1 MDVLAAGA
9 EAGGAPVFMLELVV
23 LLAAAAV
30 IAYLCQ
36 RIGLVA
42 IVGFLLAGVLVGPN
56 ALGLIRSVDTV
67 EQVAEIG
74 VILLLFSIG
83 MELSIER
90 LVQLR
95 RLVLAGGALQ
105 VGLTTALVTGI
116 LALAGVDLRTGIYS
130 GFLVALS
137 STAIVL
143 TVLGTRGE
151 RSAEHGR
158 IGLSLLVFQDL
169 AIVAMVL
176 VVPMLSGHGGDA
188 LDLLW
193 AVAKA
198 GLIILVV
205 MVGARRVMPRVL
217 ESVARTCSP
226 EVFLLTTV
234 AICFGTA
241 WLTSL
246 AGVSVSLGAFLA
258 GLIVSESHFEHQ
270 ALGEILPLQTLF
282 SAAFFVSV
290 GMLLDVGFVVTH
302 LPIVALVVLAVL
314 AVKTLATT
322 VGLLVLRLPLG
333 LALAVGL
340 MLAQVGEFSFV
351 LEGIGR
357 EGGLSPFGLGEDGD
371 QAFIAATV
379 LLMIATPFLTRAGLA
394 LGGRVPAIRPGTSPP
409 PVPSAQANG
418 DRRDHVVVAGYGN
431 AARTLAGVLQRTG
444 TGYLITTL
452 NPDGA
457 NEAEERGHPV
467 VRGDASRRVTLE
479 AAGVAGARVL
489 VVPDDEPEMAGRV
502 AATARTLNPALQ
514 IVVRAGSDAD
524 VDRLRT
530 AGADDIVTAEGSSA
544 IALLVRVLQGYDVD
558 HEDIWAEV
566 RRATQTAD
574 VFGAKLGMS
583 RRIELHPS
591 DGAACGHLDTIQPVR
606 PSAPGCEE
614 CLRLGHRWVHL
625 RVCMRC
631 GHVGCCDSSPGRHA
645 TAHWHE
651 TEHPIVKSGEP
662 GEEWGWCYPDK
673 LRV

>member
-1 MDVLAAGA
+1 MELLAAGA

-23 LLAAAAV
+23 LVAAAAL

-36 RIGLVA
+36 RLGLVS

-74 VILLLFSIG
+74 VILLLFTIG
-83 MELSIER
+83 MELSLER
-90 LVQLR
+90 LRQIR

-105 VGLTTALVTGI
+105 VGLTTGLVTGI
-116 LALAGVDLRTGIYS
+116 LVTAGVDVRTGVYS

-143 TVLGTRGE
+143 TVLGDRGE
-151 RSAEHGR
+151 RGAEHGR
-158 IGLSLLVFQDL
+158 IGLGLLIFQDL
-169 AIVAMVL
+169 AIVAMVML
-176 VVPMLSGHGGDA
+176 VPMLSGNGESPV
-188 LDLLW
+188 DLLW
-193 AVAKA
+193 AVARA
-198 GLIILVV
+198 GLIIVVV
-205 MVGARRVMPRVL
+205 MLGARRIMPRVL

-234 AICFGTA
+234 GICFGTA

-258 GLIVSESHFEHQ
+258 GLIVSESRFEHQ
-270 ALGEILPLQTLF
+270 ALGEILPLQALF

-290 GMLLDVGFVVTH
+290 GMLLDVRFVVTH

-314 AVKTLATT
+314 AVKTLATA
-322 VGLLVLRLPLG
+322 VALLVLRYPLG

-357 EGGLSPFGLGEDGD
+357 QGGLSPFGLGEDGS

-379 LLMIATPFLTRAGLA
+379 LLMIATPFLTRGGLA
-394 LGGRVPAIRPGTSPP
+394 LGVRVPAIRPAPSA
-409 PVPSAQANG
+409 PVPRVEDNG
-418 DRRDHVVVAGYGN
+418 DRRDHVVVAGYGS

-444 TGYLITTL
+444 TGYLVTTL

-502 AATARTLNPALQ
+502 AATARTLNPGLQ

-524 VDRLRT
+524 VDVLRA

-544 IALLVRVLQGYDVD
+544 IALLVRVLHTYDLA

-566 RRATQTAD
+566 QRATQTSD

-583 RRIELHPS
+583 RRVELHPA
-591 DGAACGHLDTIQPVR
+591 DGTACGHLDSIHPVR
-606 PSAPGCEE
+606 PSATGCEE

-645 TAHWHE
+645 SAHWHQ

-673 LRV
+673 LRL